1 MPWTN
6 PQPPNKD
13 TAHANTF
20 TFRSSPPKMR
30 MATLAYHG
38 DFEVTT
44 YNSLAAK
51 SIRIPPA
58 TPLVG
63 PPNLARFGPRFQP
76 CFCISHHNTITM
88 PRGKELSPSLRSC
101 ICELRRA
108 GYS

>member
-1 MPWTN
+1 
-6 PQPPNKD
+6 
-13 TAHANTF
+13 
-20 TFRSSPPKMR
+20 MR

-63 PPNLARFGPRFQP
+63 PPNLARFGPRF
-76 CFCISHHNTITM
+76 
-88 PRGKELSPSLRSC
+88 
-101 ICELRRA
+101 
-108 GYS
+108 